1 MAKERSVVFLRVP
14 PNIKAALVEQAAI
27 EKTTI
32 QSYVLGIVL
41 DHLDENTDVT
51 PDEVEDNGN
60 PEKE

>member
-51 PDEVEDNGN
+51 PDEAQDDGN

>member
-27 EKTTI
+27 EKTTV
-32 QSYVLGIVL
+32 QSYVLGIIL

-51 PDEVEDNGN
+51 PDEAQEDGN
-60 PEKE
+60 TEKE

>member
-51 PDEVEDNGN
+51 PDEVESDGN